1 MARSRAQQLNQSEL
15 VRGLSVIL
23 ITNAKKIYLFS
34 FFWMFLVAIPVI
46 VPFFLSL
53 GLSMRQVFQLQAV
66 FGIGV
71 VALEIPT
78 GYLCDLWGRKKIL
91 LAGSLIS
98 GIGFTWLLF
107 AHSFWEL
114 VCFELVLSVALS
126 FVSGADVSLLY
137 DSVDKSHRQHG
148 TKSLANMQMASVSG
162 ESVASV
168 LGGLLVA
175 WSFRHVLIA
184 NAIAAWIPFFV
195 ALTLSEPQYEKMDG
209 KSHWGNFKRVFRHIF
224 FSHDRVLVL
233 TSVNLIVWGL
243 STFFAVWMFQKY
255 WQESGVPL
263 VYFGFIW
270 AVYNISVGLV
280 GKQVHGLEHRF
291 GPLPLIAFLGLAP
304 VAGYIGMG
312 LAGGYWGVA
321 LGLLFYF
328 SRGVTQVLLKDAMN
342 WRTPSAFRA
351 TANSLQSFF
360 FRLGFAVFGP
370 GVGYMIDR
378 FGMRPALLVLGS
390 VFALLFFLTLVPLMK
405 TIAKAAPIYI
415 PES

>member
-1 MARSRAQQLNQSEL
+1 
-15 VRGLSVIL
+15 
-23 ITNAKKIYLFS
+23 
-34 FFWMFLVAIPVI
+34 MFLVAIPVI
-46 VPFFLSL
+46 VPFFLGL
-53 GLSMRQVFQLQAV
+53 GLTMREVFQLQAI

-91 LAGSLIS
+91 LGGSFGS
-98 GIGFTWLLF
+98 GVGFTRLLF
-107 AHSFWEL
+107 ANSFWTL
-114 VCFELVLSVALS
+114 VLFELILAVALS

-137 DSVDKSHRQHG
+137 DSVDKSHRKHG
-148 TKSLANMQMASVSG
+148 TKSLANMQLASVSG
-162 ESVASV
+162 ESVASI

-195 ALTLSEPQYEKMDG
+195 ALTFHEPGYEKMSG
-209 KSHWGNFKRVFRHIF
+209 KSHWGNFKQVFHHIF
-224 FSHDRVLVL
+224 FNHDRILVL
-233 TSVNLIVWGL
+233 TSINLIVWGL

-255 WQESGVPL
+255 WQENNIPL

-270 AVYNISVGLV
+270 AVYNISVGLA
-280 GKQVHGLEHRF
+280 GKQVHGLEHKI
-291 GPLPLIAFLGLAP
+291 GPIPLIAFLGLAP
-304 VAGYIGMG
+304 IAGYLGMG
-312 LAGGYWGVA
+312 MAGGYVGVA

-328 SRGVTQVLLKDAMN
+328 SRGVNQVLLKDAMN
-342 WRTPSAFRA
+342 WRTPSSFRA

-370 GVGYMIDR
+370 GVGYVIDR
-378 FGMRPALLVLGS
+378 YGMRTALIMLGCVFSVLF
-390 VFALLFFLTLVPLMK
+390 VVTLVPLMK
-405 TIAKAAPIYI
+405 AIGKAAPEYI